1 MGIRTSVGLLL
12 AYSVEKLLFVE
23 FQVFLWKHE
32 LIKTIS

>member
-23 FQVFLWKHE
+23 FQALLWKHE
-32 LIKTIS
+32 PIKTMS